1 MKVLIVNTI
10 LMGDK
15 SATGTTMKNMLYK
28 MPDVEF
34 RQYCIDYRIKDHAQ
48 LVDTIFMDI
57 KDAYIDKVIAKLKKK
72 KNSVDN
78 HPKAVISQ
86 AQNASGFGEFL
97 HGMVDCWPAH
107 ISKENW
113 KYIREFAPDL
123 IYTMGGGIRVMNQA
137 IKIARRLRRPIVFH
151 CMDDWRSTM
160 YTGSALSRPFNKV
173 LNHQLKKIHKYCKYN
188 LGIGKKMAEYYTSE
202 YGVPY
207 SYASNCVFEFNDIP
221 YQSNNDDC
229 IRIIFSGGL
238 HFHRG
243 ETLLEVAALIEQL
256 NLEGM
261 AFELEVFAPPK
272 QVQVY
277 QERFQKFEH
286 TKLFPYVPQEEQAV
300 NLKRADIL
308 LHVES
313 FENTDIE
320 YMKYSFSTKLVEYF
334 AVGRAVIGLGSKE
347 LASIEYIAERECGW
361 TADTIASL
369 SKVLKTV
376 YQKADMREQYSR
388 NALNVAKGNHS
399 QKAIQDRIYQ
409 LFCDVVK

>member
-1 MKVLIVNTI
+1 M
-10 LMGDK
+10 
-15 SATGTTMKNMLYK
+15 
-28 MPDVEF
+28 
-34 RQYCIDYRIKDHAQ
+34 
-48 LVDTIFMDI
+48 
-57 KDAYIDKVIAKLKKK
+57 
-72 KNSVDN
+72 
-78 HPKAVISQ
+78 
-86 AQNASGFGEFL
+86 
-97 HGMVDCWPAH
+97 
-107 ISKENW
+107 
-113 KYIREFAPDL
+113 
-123 IYTMGGGIRVMNQA
+123 
-137 IKIARRLRRPIVFH
+137 
-151 CMDDWRSTM
+151 
-160 YTGSALSRPFNKV
+160 
-173 LNHQLKKIHKYCKYN
+173 
-188 LGIGKKMAEYYTSE
+188 
-202 YGVPY
+202 
-207 SYASNCVFEFNDIP
+207 
-221 YQSNNDDC
+221 
-229 IRIIFSGGL
+229 
-238 HFHRG
+238 
-243 ETLLEVAALIEQL
+243 LEVAALIEQL

-369 SKVLKTV
+369 SKVLKTA
-376 YQKADMREQYSR
+376 YQKADMREQYAR